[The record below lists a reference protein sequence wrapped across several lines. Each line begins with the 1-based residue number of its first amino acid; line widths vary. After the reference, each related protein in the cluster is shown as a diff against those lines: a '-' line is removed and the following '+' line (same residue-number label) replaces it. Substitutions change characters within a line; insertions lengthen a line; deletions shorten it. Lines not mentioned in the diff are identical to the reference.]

1 MLEDH
6 IDIVVV
12 VGLKILWVEYNKY
25 LIYTS
30 YYVRTYGDKV
40 LLNLRS
46 CCNGKI
52 TVICLKTRRNPSLFD
67 RFNYCWL
74 LMDDTHSHCYR
85 YVWDTTGKVCNEGIE
100 YAPPQ

>member
-25 LIYTS
+25 LTYTS

-46 CCNGKI
+46 CFTGKI
-52 TVICLKTRRNPSLFD
+52 AVLCLKTRRIPSIFV
-67 RFNYCWL
+67 RFTYCWL
-74 LMDDTHSHCYR
+74 LMDDTRALLS
-85 YVWDTTGKVCNEGIE
+85 VWDTTGKVCNEGIE
-100 YAPPQ
+100 YAPSQ